1 MPTLSYNT
9 GTFRYDPSSQI
20 ALMQMKQR
28 IWEEEQRRKRQEMQD
43 ITNAIHNIGE
53 HWAEKKQQ
61 QEEIAEYDRRQQMEQ
76 DQWRYRFDQE
86 SQRRQQELEF
96 RYPAMA
102 EIQRIDRR
110 LGDIERA
117 KTDLMSRDIYGPVMT
132 GMPGDMTANS
142 TIRDTGLKAL
152 EQEEAALRRRREQLM
167 RTSGMYGNGMSAG
180 ALSRINSTTNQEA
193 SQLGITRPKDI
204 AAIKAARSGMG
215 DGQPR
220 RTRGF
225 VLIDKKTGRQTPITV
240 DAVHAMV
247 TGQVDSKGNPVTW
260 IVDTDGTA
268 ESPTQKIVGRNYEVD
283 AHGNVVEV
291 PETPVPEQQVND
303 PYIKGVNPAL
313 DWQRWLNDKVPGMA
327 WLDSA
332 LGGTGQGVA
341 PPTAVAGASEAT
353 RTPKQEWV
361 GAIAATGDPAEF
373 DALERVYSM
382 VMEQGLSVDDPR
394 VSPII
399 DALPEATQRNLARS
413 LAAHGKL

>member
-20 ALMQMKQR
+20 ALMEARQR
-28 IWEEEQRRKRQEMQD
+28 IWEEEQRRKRQTAQD
-43 ITNAIHNIGE
+43 ILKPI
-53 HWAEKKQQ
+53 QQ
-61 QEEIAEYDRRQQMEQ
+61 KIRQRKEERERDRRQQMEQ
-76 DQWRYRFDQE
+76 DLWQYRFDQE

-96 RYPAMA
+96 RYPALA

-132 GMPGDMTANS
+132 GMPGDMVNNS

-152 EQEEAALRRRREQLM
+152 EQEEAALRQRREELM
-167 RTSGMYGNGMSAG
+167 GTSGMYGNGMSAG

-193 SQLGITRPKDI
+193 SQLGITRPEDI

-240 DAVHAMV
+240 DAVHGMV

-283 AHGNVVEV
+283 ANGNVVEV

-341 PPTAVAGASEAT
+341 PPTAVDGASEAT
-353 RTPKQEWV
+353 LTPKQEWI

-373 DALERVYSM
+373 DALDRVYSM